1 MDETIIQNALM
12 GMLMGIICGI
22 IPLILALRKQR
33 EGIAIAAVLTCGLAG
48 AFMGLLLAAPAAG
61 IFAALI
67 GTMEAPK
74 KDEK

>member
-48 AFMGLLLAAPAAG
+48 AFMG
-61 IFAALI
+61 
-67 GTMEAPK
+67 K
-74 KDEK
+74 